1 MTTGKAGLT
10 RRQVLTLI
18 GGAGVAA
25 ATAGCGNGNNGGNG
39 GNGGGGGPSAAPAAG
54 RATVPLHYESLLSVA
69 ARIQAQEISPVA
81 LTNAM
86 IGRVQDLEGSLKA
99 YATVTSVAAV
109 ESAMRAE
116 AEIAAGNYRG
126 PLHGVPV
133 AVKDLCYTAGVPT
146 MGGMAVYRDFVPEY
160 DATVVA
166 RLKAAGAVLVGKL
179 NLTEGAMA
187 GYHPS
192 FEVPRNPWDPDL
204 WPGVS
209 SSGSGV
215 ATAAGLCFG
224 SLGSDTGGSIRFP
237 AQANG
242 IVGLKPTYGRVSRYG
257 VIPLAESLD
266 HVGPMTRRVA
276 DAAAMLQ
283 VIGGPDP
290 NDPTTLDEPVPDLF
304 ADIDAGVKGLR
315 IGYDE
320 AFATGGVDPRL
331 ASAIQD
337 ALGQLAAMG
346 AEIVDVTMPAGS
358 TGLADPWSAIA
369 AAEALEAHGEFYP
382 ERADEFGPFFRQF
395 LQAGAALTEEQLAA
409 ARAFRAD
416 YAARMNELLGTV
428 DAIAM
433 PAGNPPMRVTEEI
446 QFGGMEGFEPMAEEL
461 KQYFA
466 VPANF
471 SGAPALTLPCGFAE
485 DGVPLGMQYMAVPGG
500 EAMLCRIGHAYEG
513 VAGWHGR
520 HPDL

>member
-1 MTTGKAGLT
+1 MAAENGELT

-18 GGAGVAA
+18 GGVGVAA
-25 ATAGCGNGNNGGNG
+25 ATGGCGDGA
-39 GNGGGGGPSAAPAAG
+39 GPEPAATTPPSPSG
-54 RATVPLHYESLLSVA
+54 PLHYESLLSLA
-69 ARIQAQEISPVA
+69 ARIQAREISPVA
-81 LTNAM
+81 LTQATLGR
-86 IGRVQDLEGSLKA
+86 IGDLEPSLRA
-99 YATVTSVAAV
+99 YATVMQVAAL
-109 ESAMRAE
+109 EAAERAE
-116 AEIAAGNYRG
+116 TEIAAGNYRG
-126 PLHGVPV
+126 PLHGVPL
-133 AVKDLCYTAGVPT
+133 AVKDLCYTEAVPT
-146 MGGMAVYRDFVPEY
+146 MGGMAIYRNFVPDH

-187 GYHPS
+187 GYHPD
-192 FEVPRNPWDPDL
+192 FEVPQNPWNPEL

-237 AQANG
+237 CQANG

-276 DAAAMLQ
+276 DAAAMLE
-283 VIGGPDP
+283 VIGGPDA

-304 ADIDAGVKGLR
+304 AAIDAGVKGLR

-320 AFATGGVDPRL
+320 AFATEGVDPGL
-331 ASAIQD
+331 AAAIQN

-358 TGLADPWSAIA
+358 TGLAEPWSAIA
-369 AAEALEAHGEFYP
+369 AAEAVEAHSEYFP
-382 ERADEFGPFFRQF
+382 ERADEFGPFFREF
-395 LQAGAALTEEQLAA
+395 LQAGAALTNEQVEG

-433 PAGNPPMRVTEEI
+433 PAGNPTVPVTEEL
-446 QFGGMEGFEPMAEEL
+446 QRGGMEGTEPLAEHL
-461 KQYFA
+461 RQYFA
-466 VPANF
+466 IPANF
-471 SGAPALTLPCGFAE
+471 SGAPALTLPCGFTE
-485 DGVPLGMQYMAVPGG
+485 TNVPLGMQFMAVPGG

-513 VAGWHGR
+513 ATGWHRR
-520 HPDL
+520 HPDI

>member
-1 MTTGKAGLT
+1 MTAENGGLT

-25 ATAGCGNGNNGGNG
+25 ATGGCGGDGDGS
-39 GNGGGGGPSAAPAAG
+39 GPEPAGSTLPAP
-54 RATVPLHYESLLSVA
+54 TEPLHYESLLSVA
-69 ARIQAQEISPVA
+69 ARIEAGEISPLA
-81 LTNAM
+81 LTQATL
-86 IGRVQDLEGSLKA
+86 GRIEDLEPELRA
-99 YATVTSVAAV
+99 YATVMQVTALEAA
-109 ESAMRAE
+109 ERAQ
-116 AEIAAGNYRG
+116 AEIVAGNYRG

-133 AVKDLCYTAGVPT
+133 AVKDLCYTKAVPT

-166 RLKAAGAVLVGKL
+166 RLKQAGAILVGKL

-187 GYHPS
+187 AYHPS
-192 FEVPRNPWDPDL
+192 FEVPKNPWDPAL
-204 WPGVS
+204 WSGAS

-224 SLGSDTGGSIRFP
+224 SLGTDTGGSIRFP
-237 AQANG
+237 SMANG

-283 VIGGPDP
+283 AIGGPDP
-290 NDPTTLDEPVPDLF
+290 NDPTTLQEPVPDLF
-304 ADIDAGVKGLR
+304 AAIDAGVKGLR
-315 IGYDE
+315 IGYDQ
-320 AFATGGVDPRL
+320 AFASEGVDPRL
-331 ASAIQD
+331 VTAIEN

-346 AEIVDVTMPAGS
+346 AEIVDVTMPDGS
-358 TGLADPWSAIA
+358 AGLAEPWSAIA
-369 AAEALEAHGEFYP
+369 AAEALEAHSEYFP
-382 ERADEFGPFFRQF
+382 ERADEFGPFFREL
-395 LQAGAALTEEQLAA
+395 LQAGAALTDEQLQG

-428 DAIAM
+428 DAVAM
-433 PAGNPPMRVTEEI
+433 PAGNVTPAVSEEI
-446 QFGGMEGFEPMAEEL
+446 LRGGMEDVEPVAQHL

-466 VPANF
+466 IPANF
-471 SGAPALTLPCGFAE
+471 SGAPALTLPCGFTE
-485 DGVPLGMQYMAVPGG
+485 ESVPLGMQFMAVPGG

-513 VAGWHGR
+513 ATGWHDR
-520 HPDL
+520 HPDV

>member
-1 MTTGKAGLT
+1 MTTGSAGLT

-25 ATAGCGNGNNGGNG
+25 ATGGCGNG
-39 GNGGGGGPSAAPAAG
+39 GNGGGPGPAATQAG
-54 RATVPLHYESLLSVA
+54 RATEPLHYESLLSLA
-69 ARIQAQEISPVA
+69 ARIEAREISPVA
-81 LTNAM
+81 LTQATL
-86 IGRVQDLEGSLKA
+86 GRIEDLEPSLRA
-99 YATVTSVAAV
+99 YATVMSVAAL
-109 ESAMRAE
+109 EAAERAE
-116 AEIAAGNYRG
+116 TEIAAGNYRG

-133 AVKDLCYTAGVPT
+133 AVKDLCYTEGVPT

-166 RLKAAGAVLVGKL
+166 RLKAAGAVLIGKL

-192 FEVPRNPWDPDL
+192 FEVPKNPWDPEL

-237 AQANG
+237 SMANG

-304 ADIDAGVKGLR
+304 SAIGAGVKGLR
-315 IGYDE
+315 IGYDA
-320 AFATGGVDPRL
+320 AFATEGVDPRL
-331 ASAIQD
+331 VTAIEN

-346 AEIVDVTMPAGS
+346 AEIVDLTMPAGS
-358 TGLADPWSAIA
+358 TGLVEPWSAIT
-369 AAEALEAHGEFYP
+369 AAEALEAHSEVFP
-382 ERADEFGPFFRQF
+382 EQADEFGPFFRE
-395 LQAGAALTEEQLAA
+395 LLEAGAALTDEQLQG

-416 YAARMNELLGTV
+416 YAARMNKLLGTV
-428 DAIAM
+428 DAIVM
-433 PAGNPPMRVTEEI
+433 PAGNPTMPISEET
-446 QFGGMEGFEPMAEEL
+446 QRGGMEGFEPYAEHVR
-461 KQYFA
+461 QYFA

-471 SGAPALTLPCGFAE
+471 SGAPALTLPCGFMAE
-485 DGVPLGMQYMAVPGG
+485 GTPLGMQFMAPPRG

-513 VAGWHGR
+513 ATGWHNR
-520 HPDL
+520 HPDV

>member
-1 MTTGKAGLT
+1 MTTGRAGLT

-18 GGAGVAA
+18 GGAGVAVA
-25 ATAGCGNGNNGGNG
+25 AGGCGNGGSG
-39 GNGGGGGPSAAPAAG
+39 GNGGGPGSAVTPAG
-54 RATVPLHYESLLSVA
+54 RATAPLHYESLLSLA

-81 LTNAM
+81 LTEAM
-86 IGRVQDLEGSLKA
+86 LGRIEDLEPSLRA
-99 YATVTSVAAV
+99 YATVMSVAAL
-109 ESAMRAE
+109 EAAERAE
-116 AEIAAGNYRG
+116 VEIAAGNHRG

-133 AVKDLCYTAGVPT
+133 AVKDLCYTKAVPT
-146 MGGMAVYRDFVPEY
+146 MGGMAVYRDFVPDH

-166 RLKAAGAVLVGKL
+166 RLKAAGAVLLGKL

-192 FEVPRNPWDPDL
+192 FEVPKNPWDPDL

-237 AQANG
+237 SQANG

-290 NDPTTLDEPVPDLF
+290 NDPTTLGEPVPDLF

-320 AFATGGVDPRL
+320 AFATEGVDPRL

-382 ERADEFGPFFRQF
+382 ERADEFGPFFREF
-395 LQAGAALTEEQLAA
+395 LQAGAALTDEQLAA

-416 YAARMNELLGTV
+416 YAARMNELLGKV

-433 PAGNPPMRVTEEI
+433 PAGNPTIPVTEEI
-446 QFGGMEGFEPMAEEL
+446 QRGGMEGIEPLAGHL
-461 KQYFA
+461 HQYFA

-471 SGAPALTLPCGFAE
+471 SGAPALTLPCGFTE
-485 DGVPLGMQYMAVPGG
+485 DGVPLGMQYMAAPGG

-513 VAGWHGR
+513 ATAWHNR
-520 HPDL
+520 HPGI

>member
-1 MTTGKAGLT
+1 MTSGKAGMT
-10 RRQVLTLI
+10 RRRVLTLI

-25 ATAGCGNGNNGGNG
+25 ATGGCGRGEEGDEGGDG
-39 GNGGGGGPSAAPAAG
+39 GVSAPSA
-54 RATVPLHYESLLSVA
+54 TVVRSANGPLHYESLLSLA
-69 ARIQAQEISPVA
+69 ARIQAQQVSPVA
-81 LTNAM
+81 LTQAM
-86 IGRVQDLEGSLKA
+86 LGRIGDLEPSLRA
-99 YATVTSVAAV
+99 YATVMNVPALAAA
-109 ESAMRAE
+109 ERAA
-116 AEIAAGNYRG
+116 AEIAAGDYRG

-133 AVKDLCYTAGVPT
+133 AVKDLCYTKAVPT
-146 MGGMAVYRDFVPEY
+146 MGGMAVYRDFVPDY

-179 NLTEGAMA
+179 NCTEGAMA

-192 FEVPRNPWDPDL
+192 FEVPKNPWDPDL

-237 AQANG
+237 SQANA

-257 VIPLAESLD
+257 VIPLAQSLD

-304 ADIDAGVKGLR
+304 AGIDTGVKGLR

-320 AFATGGVDPRL
+320 AFATEGVDPRL
-331 ASAIQD
+331 VTAIQN

-369 AAEALEAHGEFYP
+369 AAEALQAHSEFYP

-395 LQAGAALTEEQLAA
+395 LRAGAAPTDDQLDA

-433 PAGNPPMRVTEEI
+433 PAGNPPMPVTEAL
-446 QFGGMEGFEPMAEEL
+446 QRGGMEDFEPMAERL

-471 SGAPALTLPCGFAE
+471 SGAPALTLPCGYTE
-485 DGVPLGMQYMAVPGG
+485 EGIPLGMQFMAVPRG

-513 VAGWHGR
+513 ATGWHKR
-520 HPDL
+520 HPDV

>member
-1 MTTGKAGLT
+1 MTAGNGRLT

-25 ATAGCGNGNNGGNG
+25 ATGGCGD
-39 GNGGGGGPSAAPAAG
+39 GGGPEPAAG
-54 RATVPLHYESLLSVA
+54 MLPAPTGPLHYESLLSLA
-69 ARIQAQEISPVA
+69 ARIEAGEVSPLA
-81 LTNAM
+81 LTQATL
-86 IGRVQDLEGSLKA
+86 GRIEDLEPDLRA
-99 YATVTSVAAV
+99 YATVMQVAAL
-109 ESAMRAE
+109 EAAERAE
-116 AEIAAGNYRG
+116 AEITTGNYRG
-126 PLHGVPV
+126 PLHGIPL
-133 AVKDLCYTAGVPT
+133 AVKDLCYTKAVPT
-146 MGGMAVYRDFVPEY
+146 MGGMAVYRDFVPDY

-187 GYHPS
+187 GYNPS
-192 FEVPRNPWDPDL
+192 FDVPKNPWGTEL
-204 WPGVS
+204 WAGAS

-224 SLGSDTGGSIRFP
+224 SIGTDTGGSIRFP
-237 AQANG
+237 SMANG

-283 VIGGPDP
+283 AIGGPDP
-290 NDPTTLDEPVPDLF
+290 NDPTTLQEPVPDLF
-304 ADIDAGVKGLR
+304 SAIDAGVKGLR
-315 IGYDE
+315 IGYDP
-320 AFATGGVDPRL
+320 AFASEGVDPRL
-331 ASAIQD
+331 VTAIEN

-358 TGLADPWSAIA
+358 TGVTEPWSAIA
-369 AAEALEAHGEFYP
+369 AAEAAEAHSEYFP
-382 ERADEFGPFFRQF
+382 QRADEFGPFFREF
-395 LQAGAALTEEQLAA
+395 LEAGAALSEEQLQA

-416 YAARMNELLGTV
+416 YTARMNELLGTV

-433 PAGNPPMRVTEEI
+433 PAGNVTTAVSEETLR
-446 QFGGMEGFEPMAEEL
+446 GGMQDIEPVAGHL
-461 KQYFA
+461 RQYFA
-466 VPANF
+466 IPADF
-471 SGAPALTLPCGFAE
+471 SGAPALTLPCGYTE
-485 DGVPLGMQYMAVPGG
+485 ESVPLGMQFMAVPGG

-513 VAGWHGR
+513 ATGWHNR
-520 HPDL
+520 HPDV

>member
-1 MTTGKAGLT
+1 MAENDGGLT

-25 ATAGCGNGNNGGNG
+25 ATGGCGDGGAPEPAG
-39 GNGGGGGPSAAPAAG
+39 GSTAPAP
-54 RATVPLHYESLLSVA
+54 TEPLHYESLLSLA
-69 ARIQAQEISPVA
+69 ARIEAREISPVA
-81 LTNAM
+81 LTQAM
-86 IGRVQDLEGSLKA
+86 LGRIKEYESSLRA
-99 YATVTSVAAV
+99 YATVMQVAAL
-109 ESAMRAE
+109 EAAE
-116 AEIAAGNYRG
+116 RLETEIATGNYRG

-133 AVKDLCYTAGVPT
+133 AVKDLCYTEAVPT
-146 MGGMAVYRDFVPEY
+146 MGGMSVYRDFVPEY

-166 RLKAAGAVLVGKL
+166 RLKAAGAVIVGKL

-187 GYHPS
+187 GYNPDL
-192 FEVPRNPWDPDL
+192 EVPRNPWDPEL

-224 SLGSDTGGSIRFP
+224 SLGTDTGGSIRFP

-290 NDPTTLDEPVPDLF
+290 NDATTLKEPVPALF
-304 ADIDAGVKGLR
+304 AALDAGVKGLR

-320 AFATGGVDPRL
+320 AFVTEGVDPQL
-331 ASAIQD
+331 VTAIEN

-346 AEIVDVTMPAGS
+346 AEIVEVTMPAGS
-358 TGLADPWSAIA
+358 TGLAEPWSAIA
-369 AAEALEAHGEFYP
+369 AAEAVAAHSRYFP

-395 LQAGAALTEEQLAA
+395 LQAGTAVTDEQLQA

-416 YAARMNELLGTV
+416 YGARMNELLGTV

-433 PAGNPPMRVTEEI
+433 PAGNPTMPVTEEV
-446 QFGGMEGFEPMAEEL
+446 QRGGMEAIEPLGEHL

-466 VPANF
+466 IPANF
-471 SGAPALTLPCGFAE
+471 SGAPALTLPCGFTE
-485 DGVPLGMQYMAVPGG
+485 ESVPLGMQFMAVPGG

-513 VAGWHGR
+513 VTGWHER
-520 HPDL
+520 HPDI

>member
-1 MTTGKAGLT
+1 MKTGRAGLT

-25 ATAGCGNGNNGGNG
+25 ATGGCGNGDNGGS
-39 GNGGGGGPSAAPAAG
+39 GPAPSPIPTD
-54 RATVPLHYESLLSVA
+54 RATVPLHYESLLSLA
-69 ARIQAQEISPVA
+69 ARIQAQELSPVA
-81 LTNAM
+81 LTRAM
-86 IGRVQDLEGSLKA
+86 LGRIEDLEPSLRA
-99 YATVTSVAAV
+99 YATVTSVAAL
-109 ESAMRAE
+109 EAAERAE

-126 PLHGVPV
+126 PLHGVPL
-133 AVKDLCYTAGVPT
+133 AVKDLCYTQGVPT

-192 FEVPRNPWDPDL
+192 FEVPKNPWDPDL

-237 AQANG
+237 SQANG

-485 DGVPLGMQYMAVPGG
+485 DGVPLGMQFMAVPGG

>member
-25 ATAGCGNGNNGGNG
+25 ATGGCGNGGSG
-39 GNGGGGGPSAAPAAG
+39 GNGGGPGPAAPAAG
-54 RATVPLHYESLLSVA
+54 RATAPLHYESLLSVA

-81 LTNAM
+81 LTQAM
-86 IGRVQDLEGSLKA
+86 LGRIENLEPSLRA
-99 YATVTSVAAV
+99 YATVMNVAAL
-109 ESAMRAE
+109 EAAERAE

-133 AVKDLCYTAGVPT
+133 AVKDLCYTKAVPT
-146 MGGMAVYRDFVPEY
+146 MGGMAVYRDFVPDY

-166 RLKAAGAVLVGKL
+166 RLQAAGAVLVGKL

-192 FEVPRNPWDPDL
+192 FEVPKNPWDPDL

-224 SLGSDTGGSIRFP
+224 ALGSDTGGSIRFP
-237 AQANG
+237 SQANG

-290 NDPTTLDEPVPDLF
+290 NDPTTLEEPVPDLF
-304 ADIDAGVKGLR
+304 ADIDGGVKGLR

-320 AFATGGVDPRL
+320 AFATEGVDPRL

-369 AAEALEAHGEFYP
+369 AAEALQAHGEFYP
-382 ERADEFGPFFRQF
+382 GRADEFGPFFREF

-416 YAARMNELLGTV
+416 YAGRMNELLGTV

-433 PAGNPPMRVTEEI
+433 PAGNPTMPVTEEI
-446 QFGGMEGFEPMAEEL
+446 QRGGMEGIEPLAEHL
-461 KQYFA
+461 HQYFA

-471 SGAPALTLPCGFAE
+471 SGAPALTLPCGFTE
-485 DGVPLGMQYMAVPGG
+485 DGVPLGMQYMAAPGG

-513 VAGWHGR
+513 ATGWHNR
-520 HPDL
+520 HPDI